1 MTRPAA
7 VDALF
12 AGHTLPKSK
21 AALDEVRE
29 YIRGLERI
37 KEAALKAAK
46 EKPVGTVARSTG
58 GWGMSWQPIET
69 APRNCVV
76 LVTGFAH
83 DDPTRGRWLA
93 AAEFENGAWF
103 GDNDGEVLYQPTHWM
118 PVPPFPGDA

>member
-29 YIRGLERI
+29 YIRGMERI

-46 EKPVGTVARSTG
+46 EKVGA
-58 GWGMSWQPIET
+58 
-69 APRNCVV
+69 
-76 LVTGFAH
+76 
-83 DDPTRGRWLA
+83 
-93 AAEFENGAWF
+93 
-103 GDNDGEVLYQPTHWM
+103 
-118 PVPPFPGDA
+118 

>member
-29 YIRGLERI
+29 YIRGLEMI

-58 GWGMSWQPIET
+58 GQVMPLRIILGL
-69 APRNCVV
+69 V
-76 LVTGFAH
+76 LA
-83 DDPTRGRWLA
+83 RIL
-93 AAEFENGAWF
+93 F
-103 GDNDGEVLYQPTHWM
+103 GPEV
-118 PVPPFPGDA
+118 GS